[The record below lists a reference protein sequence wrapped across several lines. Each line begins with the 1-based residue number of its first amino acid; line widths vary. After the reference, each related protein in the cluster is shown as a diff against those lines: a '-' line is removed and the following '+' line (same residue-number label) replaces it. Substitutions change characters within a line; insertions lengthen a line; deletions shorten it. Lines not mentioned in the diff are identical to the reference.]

1 MRKKL
6 AAIAMAATGLYQPSI
21 KLLGLE
27 LKGFFLF
34 HEVKTCC
41 HCCGCYRTLPTLHK
55 TFGFGIKRV
64 FYFMRR
70 KLAATAMAATGLN
83 QPSKRLLG
91 LQSKVFYF
99 LRKKLAAAAMAA
111 TGLK

>member
-1 MRKKL
+1 
-6 AAIAMAATGLYQPSI
+6 
-21 KLLGLE
+21 
-27 LKGFFLF
+27 
-34 HEVKTCC
+34 
-41 HCCGCYRTLPTLHK
+41 
-55 TFGFGIKRV
+55 
-64 FYFMRR
+64 MRR